1 MRTTQSDSPAIM
13 DDWLAVSTEGFAS
26 MNAGRDPAHLV
37 KELVQNSLDAVGEE
51 HGTVELG
58 FAAGQ
63 ERNTILVTCYDD
75 GCGMNNLRDIRT
87 VFYTSKTDSH
97 LNRGRMGRGFKEM
110 LCLARSATVQS
121 GQKMIEF
128 CLEAGRRITR
138 QQTVDGSAQ
147 PGMRVTML
155 MPWPSHLIPKLQAYF
170 QTFLPPT
177 NVQLVVNGAVVAT
190 RKAQHQIE
198 AGLPTE
204 LFEDGRWIRPSRKT
218 AVELVPVLQDEEPTV
233 YELGIPVCP
242 AEWSL
247 PLHADVLQR
256 VPMNPCRDAVAS
268 GYLSKLHR
276 VCLPVLLPDMDGE
289 QVRQDWVGAAA
300 PACAKPVQQE
310 VIRRAFGENLARSV
324 PKMGAREFDEDA
336 RDLGLQ
342 VIDTRHTSG
351 GLREI
356 LQEHVPTSKDVVD
369 HHNEKLVAAA
379 AAGGFLLDDVERGD
393 EKLVRTRRKLIEA
406 AGGSEHVQLVIEFA
420 RWFCQKLLDGYEDGS
435 VCSVKLSLLK
445 SVNAIAT
452 WNQDDVLT
460 LGLDTPWLWSDP
472 LGEESLATLLHEA
485 GHHQAAHHGRDFHK
499 ELETLAGR
507 AARIMLIWAGHI
519 EHEYAALLEQ
529 NR

>member
-324 PKMGAREFDEDA
+324 PKMGASSMRMPAIWGFRSSTPATPQAACGKSCKSMCPPA
-336 RDLGLQ
+336 RMWWTT
-342 VIDTRHTSG
+342 ITRNWWPRRLPAGSFWMMSNAAMRSSSAPG
-351 GLREI
+351 ASS
-356 LQEHVPTSKDVVD
+356 SKRP
-369 HHNEKLVAAA
+369 AAA
-379 AAGGFLLDDVERGD
+379 S
-393 EKLVRTRRKLIEA
+393 T
-406 AGGSEHVQLVIEFA
+406 SN
-420 RWFCQKLLDGYEDGS
+420 S
-435 VCSVKLSLLK
+435 
-445 SVNAIAT
+445 
-452 WNQDDVLT
+452 
-460 LGLDTPWLWSDP
+460 
-472 LGEESLATLLHEA
+472 
-485 GHHQAAHHGRDFHK
+485 
-499 ELETLAGR
+499 
-507 AARIMLIWAGHI
+507 
-519 EHEYAALLEQ
+519 
-529 NR
+529 